1 MSSLD
6 LYADELN
13 GRLHVAVVRK
23 TVLADLYADSLDRAG
38 AWGSVYSGK
47 VTKIDKSLDAAVI
60 DLGAGLYG
68 LLPAKHVHLSG
79 AGRSEE
85 RTGIAEL
92 LSPGQQVMV
101 QVKAEAKKSTPHENA
116 KMPRLTT
123 RIVLPG
129 QFLSYSPFASQ
140 VTISSS
146 LGSEET
152 LALTARLKGKGGWIV
167 KLAAQDADADE
178 IQAEAQRLQEDWQVI
193 SAMTTGEPR
202 LLKAGPD
209 ALSRALFD
217 NGEKSFGHIHIGSKD
232 IFAAMTAWCEKFS
245 PALATSRRLRLFKPE
260 KVGQRL
266 FDINDIAGEIED
278 LRDKRVSLPSGGTLV
293 IDAVHAMTVIDVN
306 QGPAFNHAAANA
318 EAAREIAR
326 QIRLRN
332 ISGAILADFIT
343 TTNRADR
350 QRLQEEIESALL
362 GDHAGAQMHG
372 FTRLGIAEITRKRR
386 TASYAEKISG

>member
-1 MSSLD
+1 MSGLD

-23 TVLADLYADSLDRAG
+23 TILADLYADSLDRAG
-38 AWGSVYSGK
+38 SWGSIYSGK
-47 VTKIDKSLDAAVI
+47 VTKIDKSLDAAIV
-60 DLGAGLYG
+60 DLGAGLFG
-68 LLPAKHVHLSG
+68 LLPAKHVHFPG
-79 AGRSEE
+79 ADRSEE

-92 LSPGQQVMV
+92 LSPGQAVTV

-123 RIVLPG
+123 RIVIQG
-129 QFLSYSPFASQ
+129 QFLSYSPLAGQ

-146 LGSEET
+146 LGSEAT
-152 LALTARLKGKGGWIV
+152 LALTSRLKGKGGWIV
-167 KLAAQDADADE
+167 KQAAQDVSEDE
-178 IQAEAQRLQEDWQVI
+178 IQAETQKLQEKWQVI

-217 NGEKSFGHIHIGSKD
+217 NGEKAFGHIHIGSKAL
-232 IFAAMTAWCEKFS
+232 FASMTAWCEKFS
-245 PALATSRRLRLFKPE
+245 PGLAASKRLRLFKPE
-260 KVGQRL
+260 KPGQKL
-266 FDINDIAGEIED
+266 FDLHDIAGEIED
-278 LRDKRVSLPSGGTLV
+278 LRSKRVDLPSGGTLI
-293 IDAVHAMTVIDVN
+293 IDATHAMTVIDVN

-318 EAAREIAR
+318 EAAREVAR

-332 ISGAILADFIT
+332 LSGAILADFIST
-343 TTNRADR
+343 TSRADR
-350 QRLQEEIESALL
+350 QRLQEEIESALF
-362 GDHAGAQMHG
+362 GDPAGAQMHG

-386 TASYAEKISG
+386 TASYAEKVSG